1 MRSRRGISNV
11 IVATLVFT
19 ALAFTLP
26 TVLFYTY
33 VSRVA
38 NEIKA
43 ISYLEVEER
52 VKYVDMNV
60 TALIDGAGN
69 LYVVVFNRGG
79 RQVDI
84 EKMLVLTHCSGEG
97 LILGLPNSKITLKP
111 GAYHEHFITRS
122 QLPCS
127 GATVS
132 GVYIVTSEPLIY
144 SAKLYNLTE
153 METYFPGM
161 TQERA
166 LPPQSYKLFPVGRV
180 SEPWDISRT
189 LGNWGFVFAV
199 LDNPYNPAKLD
210 LSNPDTV
217 ISGGM
222 SNSRGTWQRT
232 ALLENVRIRANDV
245 YVRNVILGYDPR
257 DPSKYVIMLTN
268 DGSISLEVNSAYT
281 TYCSGVGMLATRI
294 KIYGFISSNPQGVL
308 RVSGDSTRFG
318 SGGAWIKTPSQDVAD
333 YMFLGGSS
341 RGRIYLDGFAD
352 RVEVYCLS
360 GSSGVSSYE
369 PYILF
374 MNTVKRRAAGSL
386 LFNTIDV
393 VWGNRNT
400 QDDSG
405 LLDVSR
411 YPLTLLFKSPELDID
426 NNNTKA
432 VLIAINYR
440 FFDNSGDDFGQVT
453 EDRPIIIVGVVND
466 EGSVV
471 AYRSFS
477 FRELTRYEDTY
488 PPTAQAQSAI
498 AFIPIP
504 ASTSVGLRKFYIF
517 ISIQDPYLRN
527 NSNNN
532 IDDVDVMVFIDS
544 IEVILYS

>member
-19 ALAFTLP
+19 ALALTLP

-38 NEIKA
+38 NEIEA

-111 GAYHEHFITRS
+111 GAYHEHVITRS

-132 GVYIVTSEPLIY
+132 GVYIVTSEPRIY

-153 METYFPGM
+153 MEMYFPGT

-180 SEPWDISRT
+180 SEPWNTSRT
-189 LGNWGFVFAV
+189 LGNGGFIFAV
-199 LDNPYNPAKLD
+199 LDSPYSPTKLD
-210 LSNPDTV
+210 LSNPGIV
-217 ISGGM
+217 ISEGM

-232 ALLENVRIRANDV
+232 ALLENIRIKANDV

-268 DGSISLEVNSAYT
+268 DGSISLEVNAYPI
-281 TYCSGVGMLATRI
+281 TYCSGASATRI

-308 RVSGDSTRFG
+308 RVSGDSSRFG

-341 RGRIYLDGFAD
+341 RGRVYLNGSAD

-360 GSSGVSSYE
+360 VSSGASSYE

-374 MNTVKRRAAGSL
+374 MNTVKRHTTGAL

-393 VWGNRNT
+393 VWGDRNT

-411 YPLTLLFKSPELDID
+411 YPLALLFKSPELDID

-453 EDRPIIIVGVVND
+453 EDRPIIIVGVVDD
-466 EGSVV
+466 EGNVV

-488 PPTAQAQSAI
+488 PPTAQAQSAV

-504 ASTSVGLRKFYIF
+504 APTSVGLRKFYIF

-532 IDDVDVMVFIDS
+532 IDDLDVMVFIDS